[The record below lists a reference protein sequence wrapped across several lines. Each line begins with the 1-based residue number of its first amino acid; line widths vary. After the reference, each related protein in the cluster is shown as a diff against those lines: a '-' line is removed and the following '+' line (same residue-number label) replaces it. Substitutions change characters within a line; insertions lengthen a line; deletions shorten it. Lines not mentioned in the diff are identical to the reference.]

1 MTFTL
6 LYAILTNMDIKKIRK
21 DLGLTQEDFARK
33 VGVSWSTVARWEAGK
48 GHPSRLAQRNIEKLI
63 K

>member
-1 MTFTL
+1 
-6 LYAILTNMDIKKIRK
+6 MDIKKIRK